1 MLEKGNFQFV
11 GIACYPV
18 MFSIIIKVEEIFS
31 VFGPISLTEYR
42 HQHFRRQ
49 KKLDEAVK
57 LINWLFSATQPG
69 FNNYLFSEILIENF
83 TSSIK
88 MLNLGW

>member
-1 MLEKGNFQFV
+1 LKKSRYECLTLIANLTPTLEKGNFQFV

-42 HQHFRRQ
+42 HKHFRKQAEKARRGCKTNQ
-49 KKLDEAVK
+49 LVV
-57 LINWLFSATQPG
+57 FCYPTSQPAR
-69 FNNYLFSEILIENF
+69 L
-83 TSSIK
+83 
-88 MLNLGW
+88 

>member
-1 MLEKGNFQFV
+1 
-11 GIACYPV
+11 

-42 HQHFRRQ
+42 HKHFRRQ

-57 LINWLFSATQPG
+57 LINWLFSATQPASQPG

-88 MLNLGW
+88 MLNLGKPL